1 MQKNGAEDWTLGI
14 NKDRGMALK
23 FQSKM
28 RLVYIVLGI
37 MSSFI
42 LGYLYYSISMDKIY
56 RHEMSS
62 LTVSVEQLKNQYDEM
77 IETMKD
83 VSYYL
88 LSDPD
93 ILDAITS
100 ISLMKRSTHTETYFE
115 DAERVISE
123 GQNTDYLRN
132 RFYRILFCNENCKT
146 IGNNDVDF

>member
-1 MQKNGAEDWTLGI
+1 
-14 NKDRGMALK
+14 MALK

-42 LGYLYYSISMDKIY
+42 LGYLYYSTSMDKIY

-100 ISLMKRSTHTETYFE
+100 ISLASYPASRRTILPLCGSDT
-115 DAERVISE
+115 IS
-123 GQNTDYLRN
+123 L
-132 RFYRILFCNENCKT
+132 
-146 IGNNDVDF
+146 NNP

>member
-42 LGYLYYSISMDKIY
+42 LGYLYY
-56 RHEMSS
+56 EMSS

-93 ILDAITS
+93 I
-100 ISLMKRSTHTETYFE
+100 MHNFW
-115 DAERVISE
+115 
-123 GQNTDYLRN
+123 N
-132 RFYRILFCNENCKT
+132 FP
-146 IGNNDVDF
+146 DVSQQAVSKIQHRKL

>member
-42 LGYLYYSISMDKIY
+42 LGYLYYSTSMDKIY
-56 RHEMSS
+56 RQEISS

-93 ILDAITS
+93 IMHNFWNFPDVSQQAVSKI
-100 ISLMKRSTHTETYFE
+100 
-115 DAERVISE
+115 
-123 GQNTDYLRN
+123 Q
-132 RFYRILFCNENCKT
+132 YRKL
-146 IGNNDVDF
+146 

>member
-42 LGYLYYSISMDKIY
+42 LGYLYYSTSMDKIY

-123 GQNTDYLRN
+123 GQNTD
-132 RFYRILFCNENCKT
+132 
-146 IGNNDVDF
+146 

>member
-1 MQKNGAEDWTLGI
+1 M
-14 NKDRGMALK
+14 K

-42 LGYLYYSISMDKIY
+42 LGYLYYSTSMDKIY

-93 ILDAITS
+93 I
-100 ISLMKRSTHTETYFE
+100 MHNFW
-115 DAERVISE
+115 
-123 GQNTDYLRN
+123 N
-132 RFYRILFCNENCKT
+132 FP
-146 IGNNDVDF
+146 DVSQQAVSKI

>member
-42 LGYLYYSISMDKIY
+42 LGYLYYSTSMDKIY

-93 ILDAITS
+93 IMHNFWNFPDVSQQAVSKIQHRKKSWKIIRICSSKVLQRWWAFPISS
-100 ISLMKRSTHTETYFE
+100 ISAGFS
-115 DAERVISE
+115 IP
-123 GQNTDYLRN
+123 
-132 RFYRILFCNENCKT
+132 
-146 IGNNDVDF
+146 

>member
-28 RLVYIVLGI
+28 RLVYIVLG
-37 MSSFI
+37 
-42 LGYLYYSISMDKIY
+42 YLYYSTSMDKIY

-93 ILDAITS
+93 I
-100 ISLMKRSTHTETYFE
+100 MHNFW
-115 DAERVISE
+115 
-123 GQNTDYLRN
+123 N
-132 RFYRILFCNENCKT
+132 FP
-146 IGNNDVDF
+146 DVSQQAVSKIQHRKL